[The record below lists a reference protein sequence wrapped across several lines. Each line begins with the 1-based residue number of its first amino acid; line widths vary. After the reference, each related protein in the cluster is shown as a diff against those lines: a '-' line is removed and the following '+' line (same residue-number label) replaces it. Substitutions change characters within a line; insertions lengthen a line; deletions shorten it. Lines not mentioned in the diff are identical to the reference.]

1 MLHLTFLGT
10 SAGIPTKKRNVTAL
24 AIECLNPFGSTGN
37 SPSKKNKPWVLVD
50 CGEATQHQLL
60 ETNISSHQLA
70 VICITHVHG
79 DHCYGLPGLLA
90 SMAMSGRKESL
101 TIIAPQAIKQFIEAV
116 KATTELYL
124 PFEIEFITIES
135 LFESTEPT
143 PLHTVSVPLSPTHHL
158 DIEVI
163 KLSHRV
169 ESYGFKIT
177 QTVQTIKLDT
187 EKLKADGIEPN
198 AVWGRL
204 QAGEDVTLSNGSQ
217 LKSMDY
223 TQRVSQVLNIIV
235 AGDNDSPQLL
245 NEAAKGADLLVH
257 EATYTQ
263 AVADKIMSREDAFD
277 PMHTT
282 AKRIASFAQSAKLNN
297 LILTHFSARY
307 QPYDDPESTTPNMAD
322 IRLEAEQYYQGNLWL
337 ARDFMRF
344 EVNHKVVRQLV
355 TED

>member
-10 SAGIPTKKRNVTAL
+10 SAGVPTKKRNVTAL
-24 AIECLNPFGSTGN
+24 AIECLNPFGSAGN
-37 SPSKKNKPWVLVD
+37 PASKKNKPWVLVD

-60 ETNISSHQLA
+60 KTNISSHQLA

-116 KATTELYL
+116 KATTELYF
-124 PFEIEFITIES
+124 PFEIEFISIES
-135 LFESTEPT
+135 LFETTEIT
-143 PLHTVSVPLSPTHHL
+143 QSHTVSVPLSSTHQL

-169 ESYGFKIT
+169 ESYAFKIT

-187 EKLKADGIEPN
+187 EKLKAEGVEPT
-198 AVWGRL
+198 AAWGRL
-204 QAGEDVTLSNGSQ
+204 QAGEDVTLPDGGH
-217 LKSMDY
+217 LKSLDY
-223 TQRVSQVLNIIV
+223 TQRVTQTLKVIM
-235 AGDNDSPQLL
+235 AGDNDNPQLL
-245 NEAAKGADLLVH
+245 SEAVKDADLLVH

-263 AVADKIMSREDAFD
+263 SVADKIMSREDAFD

-282 AKRIASFAQSAKLNN
+282 AKRIASFAHSAQLNN

-307 QPYDDPESTTPNMAD
+307 QPYDDPESKTPNMAD
-322 IRLEAEQYYQGNLWL
+322 IRLEVEQYYQGNLWL

-344 EVNHKVVRQLV
+344 EVTHKAVNQLPN
-355 TED
+355 

>member
-10 SAGIPTKKRNVTAL
+10 SAGVPTKKRNVTAL
-24 AIECLNPFGSTGN
+24 AIECLNPFGSAGN
-37 SPSKKNKPWVLVD
+37 PASKKNKPWVLVD

-60 ETNISSHQLA
+60 KTNISSHQLA

-101 TIIAPQAIKQFIEAV
+101 TIIAPQAIKQFLEAV
-116 KATTELYL
+116 KANTELYF
-124 PFEIEFITIES
+124 PFEVEFITIES
-135 LFESTEPT
+135 LFETTE
-143 PLHTVSVPLSPTHHL
+143 LAQSHTVSVPLSTTHQL

-169 ESYGFKIT
+169 ESYAFKIT
-177 QTVQTIKLDT
+177 QTVQTIKLNI
-187 EKLKADGIEPN
+187 EKLKAEGVEPT
-198 AVWGRL
+198 AAWGRL
-204 QAGEDVTLSNGSQ
+204 QAGEDVTLPDGSQ
-217 LKSMDY
+217 LKSLDY
-223 TQRVSQVLNIIV
+223 TQRVAQVLKVIV
-235 AGDNDSPQLL
+235 AGDNDNPQLL
-245 NEAAKGADLLVH
+245 SEAAKYVDLLVY

-282 AKRIASFAQSAKLNN
+282 AKRIASFAHSAQLNN

-307 QPYDDPESTTPNMAD
+307 QPYDDPESKTPNMAD
-322 IRLEAEQYYQGNLWL
+322 IRLEVEQYYHGNLWL

-344 EVNHKVVRQLV
+344 EVTHKAVNQLPN
-355 TED
+355 

>member
-24 AIECLNPFGSTGN
+24 AIECLNPFGSAGN
-37 SPSKKNKPWVLVD
+37 PASKKNKPWVLID

-60 ETNISSHQLA
+60 QTKISSHQLA

-90 SMAMSGRKESL
+90 SMAMLGRKDSL
-101 TIIAPQAIKQFIEAV
+101 IIIAPQAIKQFIEAV
-116 KATTELYL
+116 KATTELYF
-124 PFEIEFITIES
+124 PFEIEFISIES
-135 LFESTEPT
+135 LLESRQESQSS
-143 PLHTVSVPLSPTHHL
+143 TVSVKLSTTHQL

-169 ESYGFKIT
+169 ESYAFKIT

-187 EKLKADGIEPN
+187 EKLKAEGIEPT
-198 AVWGRL
+198 AAWGRL
-204 QAGEDVTLSNGSQ
+204 QAGEDVTLPDGSQ
-217 LKSMDY
+217 LKSLDY
-223 TQRVSQVLNIIV
+223 TQRVAQVLKVIV
-235 AGDNDSPQLL
+235 AGDNDNPQLL
-245 NEAAKGADLLVH
+245 NEAAKDADLLVH

-263 AVADKIMSREDAFD
+263 AVLDKIMTREEAFD
-277 PMHTT
+277 PMHTP

-307 QPYDDPESTTPNMAD
+307 QPYDDPESKTPNMAD
-322 IRLEAEQYYQGNLWL
+322 IRLEVEQYYHGNLWL

-344 EVNHKVVRQLV
+344 EVSRKAVRQLPN
-355 TED
+355 

>member
-1 MLHLTFLGT
+1 MLQLTFLGT
-10 SAGIPTKKRNVTAL
+10 SAGVPTKYRNVTGL
-24 AIECLNPFGSTGN
+24 AIECLNPFVSRRGQQQ
-37 SPSKKNKPWVLVD
+37 SKKNKPWVLID

-60 ETNISSHQLA
+60 QTKISSHQLA

-90 SMAMSGRKESL
+90 SMAMSGRKDLL

-116 KATTELYL
+116 KATTALYF
-124 PFEIEFITIES
+124 PFEIEFISIES
-135 LFESTEPT
+135 LLQSRQESQPN
-143 PLHTVSVPLSPTHHL
+143 TVTVKLSLTHQL
-158 DIEVI
+158 DIEVV

-187 EKLKADGIEPN
+187 EKLKAEGIEPT
-198 AVWGRL
+198 AAWGRL
-204 QAGEDVTLSNGSQ
+204 QAGEDVTLPDGSQ
-217 LKSMDY
+217 LKSLDY
-223 TQRVSQVLNIIV
+223 TQRVAQVLKVIV
-235 AGDNDSPQLL
+235 AGDNDNPQLL
-245 NEAAKGADLLVH
+245 NEAAKDADLLVH

-263 AVADKIMSREDAFD
+263 AVLDKIMAREEAFD
-277 PMHTT
+277 PMHTP

-307 QPYDDPESTTPNMAD
+307 QPYDDPESKTPNMAD
-322 IRLEAEQYYQGNLWL
+322 IRLEAEQYYHGNLWL

-344 EVNHKVVRQLV
+344 EVSHKAVRQLPN
-355 TED
+355 

>member
-10 SAGIPTKKRNVTAL
+10 SAGVPTKKRNVTAL
-24 AIECLNPFGSTGN
+24 AIECLNPFGSAGN
-37 SPSKKNKPWVLVD
+37 PASKKNKPWVLVD

-60 ETNISSHQLA
+60 KTNISSHQLA

-90 SMAMSGRKESL
+90 SMAMSGRKDSL

-116 KATTELYL
+116 KATTELYF

-135 LFESTEPT
+135 LFETTEIT
-143 PLHTVSVPLSPTHHL
+143 QSHTVSVLLSSTHQL

-169 ESYGFKIT
+169 ESYAFKIT
-177 QTVQTIKLDT
+177 QTVQAIKLDI
-187 EKLKADGIEPN
+187 EKLKAEGVEPT
-198 AVWGRL
+198 AAWGRL
-204 QAGEDVTLSNGSQ
+204 QTGEDVTLPDGSQ
-217 LKSMDY
+217 LKSLDY
-223 TQRVSQVLNIIV
+223 TQRVAQVLKMIV
-235 AGDNDSPQLL
+235 AGDNDNPQLL
-245 NEAAKGADLLVH
+245 SEAVKDADLLVH

-263 AVADKIMSREDAFD
+263 AVADKIMSRKDAFD

-282 AKRIASFAQSAKLNN
+282 AKRIASFAHSAQLNN

-307 QPYDDPESTTPNMAD
+307 QPYDDPESKTPNMAD
-322 IRLEAEQYYQGNLWL
+322 IRLEVEQYYQGNLWL

-344 EVNHKVVRQLV
+344 EMTHKAVKQLPN
-355 TED
+355 

>member
-1 MLHLTFLGT
+1 MLQLTFLGT
-10 SAGIPTKKRNVTAL
+10 SAGVPTKYRNVTGL
-24 AIECLNPFGSTGN
+24 AIECLNPFVSRGQQQ
-37 SPSKKNKPWVLVD
+37 SKKNKPWVLID

-60 ETNISSHQLA
+60 QTKISSHQLA

-90 SMAMSGRKESL
+90 SMAMSGRKDSL

-116 KATTELYL
+116 KATTALYF
-124 PFEIEFITIES
+124 PFEIEFISIES
-135 LFESTEPT
+135 LLQSRQESQPN
-143 PLHTVSVPLSPTHHL
+143 TVTVKLSLTHQL
-158 DIEVI
+158 DIEVV

-187 EKLKADGIEPN
+187 EKLKAEGIEPT
-198 AVWGRL
+198 AAWGRL
-204 QAGEDVTLSNGSQ
+204 QAGEDVTLPDGSQ
-217 LKSMDY
+217 LKSLDY
-223 TQRVSQVLNIIV
+223 TQRVAQVLKVIV
-235 AGDNDSPQLL
+235 AGDNDNPQLL
-245 NEAAKGADLLVH
+245 NEVAKDADLLVH

-263 AVADKIMSREDAFD
+263 AVLDKIMAREEAFD
-277 PMHTT
+277 PMHTP

-307 QPYDDPESTTPNMAD
+307 QPYDDPESKTPNMAD
-322 IRLEAEQYYQGNLWL
+322 IRLEVEQYYHGNLWL

-344 EVNHKVVRQLV
+344 EVSHKAVRQLPN
-355 TED
+355 

>member
-10 SAGIPTKKRNVTAL
+10 SAGVPTKKRNVTAL
-24 AIECLNPFGSTGN
+24 AIECLNPFGSAGN
-37 SPSKKNKPWVLVD
+37 LASKKNKPWVLVD

-60 ETNISSHQLA
+60 KTNISSHQLA

-90 SMAMSGRKESL
+90 SMAMSGRKDSL
-101 TIIAPQAIKQFIEAV
+101 TIIVPQAIKQFLEAV
-116 KATTELYL
+116 KATTELYF

-135 LFESTEPT
+135 LLESRQESQPN
-143 PLHTVSVPLSPTHHL
+143 TVTVKLSLTHQL
-158 DIEVI
+158 NIEVI

-187 EKLKADGIEPN
+187 EKLNAEGIEPTS
-198 AVWGRL
+198 AWGRL
-204 QAGEDVTLSNGSQ
+204 QAGEDVTLPDGSQ
-217 LKSMDY
+217 LKSLDY
-223 TQRVSQVLNIIV
+223 TQRVAQVIKVIV
-235 AGDNDSPQLL
+235 AGDNDNPQLL
-245 NEAAKGADLLVH
+245 NEAAKDADLLVH

-263 AVADKIMSREDAFD
+263 AVLDKIMAREEAFD
-277 PMHTT
+277 PMHTP
-282 AKRIASFAQSAKLNN
+282 AKRIASFAHSAQLNN

-322 IRLEAEQYYQGNLWL
+322 IRLEVEPYYQGNLWL

-344 EVNHKVVRQLV
+344 EVSHKAVKQLPN
-355 TED
+355 

>member
-10 SAGIPTKKRNVTAL
+10 SAGVPTKKRNVTAL
-24 AIECLNPFGSTGN
+24 AIECLNPFGSAGN
-37 SPSKKNKPWVLVD
+37 PASKKNKPWVLVD

-60 ETNISSHQLA
+60 KTNISSHQLA

-101 TIIAPQAIKQFIEAV
+101 TIIAPQAIKQFLEAV
-116 KATTELYL
+116 KATTELYF
-124 PFEIEFITIES
+124 PFEIEFISIES
-135 LFESTEPT
+135 LFKTTE
-143 PLHTVSVPLSPTHHL
+143 LKQSHTVSVPLSTTHQL

-163 KLSHRV
+163 KLFHRV
-169 ESYGFKIT
+169 KSYAFKIT
-177 QTVQTIKLDT
+177 QTVQTIKLNI
-187 EKLKADGIEPN
+187 EKLKAEGVEPT
-198 AVWGRL
+198 AAWGRL
-204 QAGEDVTLSNGSQ
+204 QAGKDVTLPNGGQ
-217 LKSMDY
+217 LKSLDY
-223 TQRVSQVLNIIV
+223 TQRVAQVLKVIV
-235 AGDNDSPQLL
+235 AGDNDNPQLL
-245 NEAAKGADLLVH
+245 SEAAKDADLLVH

-282 AKRIASFAQSAKLNN
+282 AKRIASFAHSAQLNN

-307 QPYDDPESTTPNMAD
+307 QPYDDPESKTPNMAD
-322 IRLEAEQYYQGNLWL
+322 IRLEVEQYYQGNLWL

-344 EVNHKVVRQLV
+344 EVTHKAVKQLV
-355 TED
+355 N

>member
-10 SAGIPTKKRNVTAL
+10 SAGVPTKKRNVTAL

-101 TIIAPQAIKQFIEAV
+101 TIIAPQAIKQLIEAV

-135 LFESTEPT
+135 LFESTELT
-143 PLHTVSVPLSPTHHL
+143 QLHTISVPLSPTHHL

-177 QTVQTIKLDT
+177 QTVQTIKLDI
-187 EKLKADGIEPN
+187 EKLKADGIEPT
-198 AVWGRL
+198 AAWGRL
-204 QAGEDVTLSNGSQ
+204 QAGR
-217 LKSMDY
+217 M
-223 TQRVSQVLNIIV
+223 
-235 AGDNDSPQLL
+235 
-245 NEAAKGADLLVH
+245 
-257 EATYTQ
+257 
-263 AVADKIMSREDAFD
+263 
-277 PMHTT
+277 
-282 AKRIASFAQSAKLNN
+282 
-297 LILTHFSARY
+297 
-307 QPYDDPESTTPNMAD
+307 
-322 IRLEAEQYYQGNLWL
+322 
-337 ARDFMRF
+337 
-344 EVNHKVVRQLV
+344 
-355 TED
+355 

>member
-10 SAGIPTKKRNVTAL
+10 SAGVPTKKRNVTAL
-24 AIECLNPFGSTGN
+24 AIECLNPFGSAGN
-37 SPSKKNKPWVLVD
+37 PVGKKNKPWVLVD

-60 ETNISSHQLA
+60 KTNISSHQLA

-101 TIIAPQAIKQFIEAV
+101 TIITPQAIKQFIEVV
-116 KATTELYL
+116 KATTELYF

-135 LFESTEPT
+135 LLEPKE
-143 PLHTVSVPLSPTHHL
+143 LAQSHTVSVPLSSTHQL

-169 ESYGFKIT
+169 ESYAFKIT

-187 EKLKADGIEPN
+187 EKLKAEDIEPT
-198 AVWGRL
+198 AAWGRL
-204 QAGEDVTLSNGSQ
+204 QAGEDVTLPDGSQ
-217 LKSMDY
+217 LKSLDY
-223 TQRVSQVLNIIV
+223 TQRVAQVLKVIV
-235 AGDNDSPQLL
+235 AGDNDTPELL
-245 NEAAKGADLLVH
+245 NEAAKDADLLVH

-263 AVADKIMSREDAFD
+263 AVLDKIMAREDAFD
-277 PMHTT
+277 PTHTT

-322 IRLEAEQYYQGNLWL
+322 IRLEVEQYYQGNLWL

-344 EVNHKVVRQLV
+344 EVSHKVVNHLPN
-355 TED
+355 

>member
-1 MLHLTFLGT
+1 MLSLTFLGT

-24 AIECLNPFGSTGN
+24 AIECLNPFGSPKG
-37 SPSKKNKPWVLVD
+37 KKNKPWILVD

-60 ETNISSHQLA
+60 KTNISSHQL
-70 VICITHVHG
+70 VMICITHVHG

-90 SMAMSGRKESL
+90 SMAMSGRKEPL
-101 TIIAPQAIKQFIEAV
+101 TIVAPQAIKQFIEAV
-116 KATTELYL
+116 KATTELYF
-124 PFEIEFITIES
+124 PFKIEFITIES
-135 LFESTEPT
+135 LFDCHQLAQSSS
-143 PLHTVSVPLSPTHHL
+143 VSVKLSPTHYL

-187 EKLKADGIEPN
+187 EKLKGEGIEPT
-198 AVWGRL
+198 AAWGRL
-204 QAGEDVTLSNGSQ
+204 QAGEDVTLPDGSQ
-217 LKSMDY
+217 LKSLDY
-223 TQRVSQVLNIIV
+223 TQRVTQVLKVIV
-235 AGDNDSPQLL
+235 AGDNDNPELL
-245 NEAAKGADLLVH
+245 NEAVWDADLLVH

-263 AVADKIMSREDAFD
+263 AVADKIMSREDTFD

-282 AKRIASFAQSAKLNN
+282 AKRIANFAQSAKLNN

-307 QPYDDPESTTPNMAD
+307 QSYDDPESHTPNMAD
-322 IRLEAEQYYQGNLWL
+322 IRLEVEQYYHGNLWL

-344 EVNHKVVRQLV
+344 EVGPNSVRQLV
-355 TED
+355 VDN